1 MLQNFFSNQKATGRA
16 AKRMV
21 VKPVASTQAK
31 KATKS
36 TRSTKEARSVALPA
50 KGASAKSTK
59 PTKVTKKVVLTS
71 VQKSGQQTGPRFP
84 MDKPFLITV
93 CILLAFG
100 LLMIMSAGVA
110 YGQVRFGDSYHFF
123 KNQIISL
130 FFGGMSLY
138 IFSKIDYRFW
148 RPFVGPIFI
157 GALVMLILVFVPGI
171 GFEVYGAK
179 RWIEIGPITFQPAEA
194 MKLALILYLAA
205 WFSTKGEEKT
215 GDIKEGLVPF
225 LGILVVL
232 GGLIMKQPD
241 TGTMGVMTFISLSI
255 FFVAGAK
262 WLHIFSLLGLGV
274 AAVAILIMIAPYR
287 AARLTVF
294 LNPDHDPSGAGYQV
308 SQALLAVGSGGFFGA
323 GLGQSRQ
330 KFNYLPEPVTDS
342 IFAVLSEEFGLIG
355 TVVLVSLFVYLAY
368 RGLRIAQS
376 APDTFGKFLVVGV
389 IAWITF
395 QAFINI
401 SAIIGLIPLTG
412 IPLPLISYG
421 GTSLAVLLGAIG
433 MVLNVSKQSHIQKL

>member
-1 MLQNFFSNQKATGRA
+1 MA
-16 AKRMV
+16 
-21 VKPVASTQAK
+21 KPVASAQTK
-31 KATKS
+31 KTVKPNKPVK
-36 TRSTKEARSVALPA
+36 TARSVALPA
-50 KGASAKSTK
+50 KATPVKAAKPAKVAKVAKVAKPAASVK
-59 PTKVTKKVVLTS
+59 P
-71 VQKSGQQTGPRFP
+71 QKATQPARPRFP

-93 CILLAFG
+93 CLLLAIG
-100 LLMIMSAGVA
+100 LLMIMSAGVSF
-110 YGQVRFGDSYHFF
+110 GQVRFGDSYYFF
-123 KNQIISL
+123 KNQIGSL
-130 FFGGMSLY
+130 FFGGISLY
-138 IFSKIDYRFW
+138 VFSSIDYRFW

-157 GALVMLILVFVPGI
+157 GALVLLVLVFVPGI

-179 RWIEIGPITFQPAEA
+179 RWIEIGGLPAFQPTEA
-194 MKLALILYLAA
+194 MKFALILFLAA
-205 WFSTKGEEKT
+205 WLSAKGEEKT
-215 GDIKEGLVPF
+215 GDLKEGLVPF
-225 LGILVVL
+225 LGILGIL
-232 GGLIMKQPD
+232 GLLIMNQPD
-241 TGTMGVMTFISLSI
+241 TGTMGVTVFIALSI

-262 WLHIFSLLGLGV
+262 WKHIFSLLVLGIG
-274 AAVAILIMIAPYR
+274 ALATLIIVEPYR
-287 AARLTVF
+287 AARLAVF
-294 LNPDHDPSGAGYQV
+294 LNPDYDPSGTGYQV
-308 SQALLAVGSGGFFGA
+308 SQALLAVGSGGFLGA

-342 IFAVLSEEFGLIG
+342 IFAVLSEEFGFMG
-355 TVVLVSLFVYLAY
+355 TVLLVALFVYLAY

-376 APDTFGKFLVVGV
+376 APDAFGKFLVVGV